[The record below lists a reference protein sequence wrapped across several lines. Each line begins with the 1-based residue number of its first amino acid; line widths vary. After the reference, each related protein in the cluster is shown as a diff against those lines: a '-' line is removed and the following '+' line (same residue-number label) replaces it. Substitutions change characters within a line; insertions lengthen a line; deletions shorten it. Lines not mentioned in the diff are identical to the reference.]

1 MNKRIDGRVASAHRD
16 IKITRNFTKHALG
29 SVLIEY
35 GEVDQIFG
43 NPIDKRTE
51 NYVTGRIG

>member
-1 MNKRIDGRVASAHRD
+1 MMAGEERIGE
-16 IKITRNFTKHALG
+16 
-29 SVLIEY
+29 LIEY